1 MKCMSAED
9 DTLLI
14 TALVEYHDELRARNP
29 DRARRAWTR
38 ARDIV
43 AERGETIANGPV
55 SLPNNPT
62 LFYRKPSPTLS
73 MRTSQKDLLV
83 DEALVEYHADRKDVQ
98 PERAARGDW

>member
-1 MKCMSAED
+1 MSAED

-55 SLPNNPT
+55 SLPITRLFLSEAEPNPVDANLT
-62 LFYRKPSPTLS
+62 EGLARRRGARRIPRGPKGCST
-73 MRTSQKDLLV
+73 RTGGS
-83 DEALVEYHADRKDVQ
+83 R
-98 PERAARGDW
+98 